1 LIVIDKRDRPQGG
14 RDVMEDLVKAI
25 RHRRAILFAG
35 AGVSMTVGLPSW
47 RTLID
52 HIAEELRL
60 DAEMVE
66 GPDVNYLTLAEY
78 YRLRQG
84 SIGPLRSWMDRNWSI
99 PEEALRESRVHE
111 LIARLD
117 FPIIYTTNFDRNL
130 ETALQLH
137 GKEFVKIVNAKD
149 VARIREGVMQVVKF
163 HGDFDDDQSIVIA
176 ETDYLDRL
184 SFESPL
190 DIKFRSDALGNTIL
204 FIGYSLSDLNIR
216 FLLHRLW
223 KTWMASG
230 FERDRPQSYVF
241 MMRPNPIEASILE
254 QWGIRVIVDETG
266 SPEHA
271 LETFLGQLADSVG
284 VVTDDERPQR
294 KTGGKGR

>member
-1 LIVIDKRDRPQGG
+1 VL
-14 RDVMEDLVKAI
+14 EDLVKAI
-25 RHRRAILFAG
+25 RNRRAILFAG

-60 DAEMVE
+60 DPEMVE

-99 PEEALRESRVHE
+99 PEEVLRESRVHE

-137 GKEFVKIVNAKD
+137 GKEFVKIVSAKD
-149 VARIREGVMQVVKF
+149 IARIREGVMQLVKF

-176 ETDYLDRL
+176 ETDYLERL

-241 MMRPNPIEASILE
+241 MMRPNPIETSVLE
-254 QWGIRVIVDETG
+254 QWGIKVIVDETG

-271 LETFLGQLADSVG
+271 LETFLGRLADAVG
-284 VVTDDERPQR
+284 VDEDRPKR
-294 KTGGKGR
+294 RASGKRR